1 MFGREVHPAARADR
15 SVPGLPG
22 EVEGDVLASVQGAA
36 RDLPHRDEGRLGH
49 PQQATRQLHV
59 AVDRAFPEDV
69 AALQAPRPDPAPVMT
84 QDAGVG
90 VEGDGVHV
98 GRAALGDLE
107 LAGELTVGGLPI
119 ESDSAV
125 WTGVQVQPGGGHVE
139 PRTVHRQAAALHVH
153 RPEDDLPAVTGALP
167 FLRLDQVLE
176 PQRDG
181 GVGHRDIEPHG
192 AVVPVHPGDVGGRL
206 PRRHVHAG
214 LVESHLRELGRPQ
227 RAGYVPGT
235 NPQVLAVARE
245 HLPAEQ
251 LRGVG
256 HRAEQ
261 QAAAQ
266 HPPGPARRAAAPGT
280 GARGRFG
287 PHESR
292 SGAPA

>member
-1 MFGREVHPAARADR
+1 M
-15 SVPGLPG
+15 
-22 EVEGDVLASVQGAA
+22 
-36 RDLPHRDEGRLGH
+36 
-49 PQQATRQLHV
+49 
-59 AVDRAFPEDV
+59 DRAFPENI
-69 AALQAPRPDPAPVMT
+69 AALQAPRPHAAPVVA

-90 VEGDGVHV
+90 VEGDGVYV

-125 WTGVQVQPGGGHVE
+125 WTGVQVEPGGGHVE
-139 PRTVHRQAAALHVH
+139 ARAVHRQAAALHVH

-266 HPPGPARRAAAPGT
+266 HPPGPARCAAALWAST
-280 GARGRFG
+280 GRRFG

-292 SGAPA
+292 PGGSA